1 MDNRDRADC
10 VAATQGLVSMRSR
23 RVWAGG
29 GGRLNVL
36 ESLDRRRAAGLSL
49 ALAVVA
55 ACAAEETAAAPPA
68 PSAPA
73 VQAVIDCAKITE
85 SDQRL
90 ACYDKTVAAMT
101 KAETTGDLVTID
113 REQRRAAR
121 RQAFGLTLPS
131 LGFLARGE
139 KPEEVNNLTTTVV
152 AASRTPDGKWLIT
165 VEGGAVWRQIDTN
178 ELAKSPSV
186 GSAVRIRTAALGSF
200 FMNIDRQQAIRVHR
214 VN

>member
-1 MDNRDRADC
+1 
-10 VAATQGLVSMRSR
+10 VF
-23 RVWAGG
+23 
-29 GGRLNVL
+29 
-36 ESLDRRRAAGLSL
+36 ESSDRRRGAGLSL
-49 ALAVVA
+49 ALAVFA
-55 ACAAEETAAAPPA
+55 ASAAEGAGAA
-68 PSAPA
+68 PSAPS
-73 VQAVIDCAKITE
+73 VQAVIDCARITE
-85 SDQRL
+85 SDRRL

-101 KAETTGDLVTID
+101 NAETSGDLVTID

-131 LGFLARGE
+131 LSFLARGE
-139 KPEEVNNLTTTVV
+139 KPEEVNNLATTVT

-178 ELAKSPSV
+178 ELANNPHA

-200 FMNIDRQQAIRVHR
+200 FMNIDREQAIRVHR